1 MTIVTTAPTAEAVAE
16 TTGPTTGETTEA
28 DRPRWR
34 LTVPVRLRIT
44 AAVVILSA
52 LALAGAGVVVYLVEN
67 SRIERS
73 TNSAIE
79 QEIAEFER
87 LVQRGDPATQQPF
100 ATYEELFRS
109 TLARNV
115 PNEGEF
121 LFAVWDGRRNPLYI
135 GEERYQAVVFDDE
148 FRSEVEQRAGLGG
161 SGTFEGAGGVY
172 RYAVKVAQSSSDS
185 GYVAFVYDMEVQRAE
200 LVDLMRTYA
209 VVAGAAL
216 LVVAFGAFVISGRLL
231 RPLRDLRDTA
241 RDISA
246 GDLSRRIEVTGND
259 DLTDLTRTFNSMLDR
274 LAATFRNQRQFLDDV
289 GHELKTPI
297 TIVQGHLELMREGDP
312 AEVGVT
318 RDLVLDE
325 MNRMSRLVEELILLA
340 KTQRPDFLQPEY
352 VDVAGLTSTL
362 YDKMRALAP
371 RDWRLDSAA
380 PVAAV
385 LDPQRITQAL
395 LQLASNAVRHTD
407 EHALIAVGSAVD
419 DEGLRFWVR
428 DTGDGIDPA
437 DQARIFER
445 FRRGTAEGE
454 GSGLGLAI
462 VRGIARAHGGDVS
475 VASALGQGATFV
487 ITIPREQPWAT
498 GS

>member
-1 MTIVTTAPTAEAVAE
+1 MTLTTVEA
-16 TTGPTTGETTEA
+16 TTETTETTPA
-28 DRPRWR
+28 GATEHERSRWR
-34 LTVPVRLRIT
+34 LAVPVRLRIT
-44 AAVVILSA
+44 VAVVALSG
-52 LALAGAGVVVYLVEN
+52 LALAGAGAVVFFVED
-67 SRIERS
+67 SRIEQD
-73 TNSAIE
+73 TNEAIE

-87 LVQRGDPATQQPF
+87 LVQRGDPATRRPF
-100 ATYEELFRS
+100 TSYEELFRS

-121 LFAVWDGRRNPLYI
+121 LFAVWEGRQNPLYI
-135 GEERYQAVVFDDE
+135 GEERYQAVVFDEE
-148 FRSEVEQRAGLGG
+148 FRSEVDARAGQGG
-161 SGTFEGAGGVY
+161 SGTFDGAGGVY
-172 RYAVKVAQSSSDS
+172 RYAVKAAQSQRES

-200 LVDLMRTYA
+200 LVDLMRTYSA
-209 VVAGAAL
+209 VAGAAL
-216 LVVAFGAFVISGRLL
+216 LVLAFGAFVISGRLL
-231 RPLRDLRDTA
+231 QPLRELRDTA

-274 LAATFRNQRQFLDDV
+274 LAATFANQRHFLDDV

-297 TIVQGHLELMREGDP
+297 TIVQGHLELMRERDP
-312 AEVGVT
+312 AEVAAT
-318 RDLVLDE
+318 RELVLDE
-325 MNRMSRLVEELILLA
+325 MERMSRLVEELILLA
-340 KTQRPDFLQPEY
+340 KTQRPDFLHPEY

-362 YDKMRALAP
+362 FDKMRALAP
-371 RDWRLDSAA
+371 RDWRLDAAA
-380 PVAAV
+380 PVTAV

-407 EHALIAVGSAVD
+407 EDALVAVGSAAD
-419 DEGLRFWVR
+419 DNGLRFWVR
-428 DTGDGIDPA
+428 DIGDGIDPA

-475 VASALGQGATFV
+475 VSSALGRGATFV
-487 ITIPREQPWAT
+487 ITIPKEQPWAT